1 MNSNLVNVDG
11 NCQYTFY
18 IHWYLSFGKQSYDG
32 KMIVGRF

>member
-11 NCQYTFY
+11 NGQYTFY
-18 IHWYLSFGKQSYDG
+18 IYRYLSFGKNFFDG